1 MGVILQR
8 DDDGVGAELETMVTN
23 SLHTGLRQHQEDR
36 VQGSGK
42 KLNRRCHDKEMKV
55 FHD

>member
-36 VQGSGK
+36 
-42 KLNRRCHDKEMKV
+42 LNHRFHDKEMKV